1 VLKAPVR
8 LWLVVVSLL
17 ACQSAVAGADIV
29 EFSNGDRL
37 TGEVKSLDRGQ
48 LQFDTGAAGVISIE
62 WKQVAYLTV
71 DGSVQVETQ
80 DGERFYGPLPRGD
93 EPYEIIVETEAGT
106 NRVQSDR
113 VVAIDQ
119 IDAAGWSSIDVRV
132 SVGFTYANAS
142 NVSQFNVGLD
152 SAYRTRQRVLSGN
165 FSSFISNSSSTE
177 SSQRQTL
184 SGNYTRLRANRWLN
198 EGGLSFD
205 RNDELGLNLRTSLS
219 AGLGRF
225 LVHTNNSRLALRGGL
240 KATRE
245 DRVDQPGDLD
255 SLESY
260 GLVSWEWFRFESPK
274 LDWSASFEVIPS
286 LTESGRVRGE
296 VDITLSWEI
305 FGDLFWRLDFYDSY
319 DNRPQPDTASRN
331 DYGITTSLSF
341 DF

>member
-1 VLKAPVR
+1 MLKVSAQFWLPVL
-8 LWLVVVSLL
+8 SLS
-17 ACQSAVAGADIV
+17 AWQSAAAGSDVV
-29 EFSNGDRL
+29 EFINGDRL
-37 TGEVKSLDRGQ
+37 TGEAKSLDRGR
-48 LQFDTGAAGVISIE
+48 LQFDTDATGVISIE

-71 DGSVQVETQ
+71 DGKIQVETQ
-80 DGERFYGPLPRGD
+80 DGERFYGPLRRGD
-93 EPYEIIVETEAGT
+93 EAYEIVIETEVGT
-106 NRVQSDR
+106 NRVQNDR
-113 VVAIDQ
+113 VVAINQ
-119 IDAAGWSSIDVRV
+119 IDAGGWSHVDVRV

-152 SAYRTRQRVLSGN
+152 SAHRTRQRILSGS
-165 FSSFISNSSSTE
+165 FSSFISNSSGTE
-177 SSQRQTL
+177 SSQRQNL
-184 SGNYTRLRANRWLN
+184 NGNYTRLRANRWLN

-225 LVHTNNSRLALRGGL
+225 LVHSNNSRLALRGGL

-260 GLVSWEWFRFESPK
+260 GLVSWEWFRFDSPK

-319 DNRPQPDTASRN
+319 DTRPQPDTASKN
-331 DYGITTSLSF
+331 DYGITTSLAF